1 MNRLLL
7 LLWGPLSRLMGT
19 LIEAWNR
26 APIGQILIA
35 LGIIQ
40 VILISIREL
49 LDVWDDLID
58 PLLDAIL
65 CDED

>member
-1 MNRLLL
+1 
-7 LLWGPLSRLMGT
+7 MGT